1 MAEPE
6 EIAVPRQLVAAF
18 PVPDGSWH
26 GFADEIAAC
35 RDDLAAAIEAIDGDE
50 PALAALQALLE
61 SGSAAPPSSRPELAA
76 AAARLEALPAP
87 EGRHPFVDDILPAL
101 EAMHAGLAAVAAGP
115 AASSAVARRRAT

>member
-6 EIAVPRQLVAAF
+6 EIAVLRQ
-18 PVPDGSWH
+18 
-26 GFADEIAAC
+26 
-35 RDDLAAAIEAIDGDE
+35 LAAAIEAIDGDE

-87 EGRHPFVDDILPAL
+87 EGRHPFVDDILPARV
-101 EAMHAGLAAVAAGP
+101 AMHAGLAAVAASP
-115 AASSAVARRRAT
+115 AAISEFARRRAT